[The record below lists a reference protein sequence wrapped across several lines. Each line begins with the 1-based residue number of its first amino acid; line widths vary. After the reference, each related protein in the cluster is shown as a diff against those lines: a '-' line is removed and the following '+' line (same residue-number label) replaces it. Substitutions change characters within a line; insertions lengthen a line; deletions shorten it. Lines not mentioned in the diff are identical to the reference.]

1 MPRKSAAPAGHTGR
15 TDSGNT
21 RDVKV
26 ERIGPITIYKR
37 GRTYY
42 LYYRQDGLT
51 QRQKIDGNLAAAR
64 ATAHKVGEALAQDRV
79 SPLTFTRTSPQT
91 FVAGYLDAVAGVQ
104 RLALR
109 TRDRY
114 KAALDRLLDFC
125 THADVKTIDAI
136 DLARVEDFVKWLRG
150 QTRARNGSP
159 YGSRAHYRV
168 GGIKF
173 VLSTCRTAFNWAA
186 RRRMLPPYHD
196 NPFKLFPID
205 KLKDPTEEKTAGR
218 VFTPEQER
226 AFFAA
231 CDAWQRRVFGV
242 LATYGL
248 RVAEL
253 THLLVEDVNLAAE
266 VFTIRPK
273 PWLMWNVKTGRER
286 QLPLTPET
294 RAMFAEAIGER
305 RAGFVFVGAGFA
317 DGTKKLPTFATP
329 AAFRAAVERAIT
341 DLAVANPQAG
351 ERDRKRAVVAFC
363 RAAGQAPEKAV
374 REEFLRVTKQ
384 IGCPE
389 YTRVHDLRHL
399 FSSRAQA
406 AGVNPILVQDMLG
419 HTTLDMTRRY
429 THLGLDSKRD
439 ALRKI
444 IPVDGEPS
452 DTRT

>member
-15 TDSGNT
+15 TDSGHT

-26 ERIGPITIYKR
+26 ERIGPVTIYKR
-37 GRTYY
+37 GKTYY

-51 QRQKIDGNLAAAR
+51 QRQRIDGNLAAAR

-104 RLALR
+104 KLALR

-114 KAALDRLLDFC
+114 KAALDRFLDFC
-125 THADVKTIDAI
+125 AQADVKTIDAI
-136 DLARVEDFVKWLRG
+136 DLARVEDLVKWLRG

-159 YGSRAHYRV
+159 HGSRAHYKV

-205 KLKDPTEEKTAGR
+205 KLKDPAEEMTAGK

-231 CDAWQRRVFGV
+231 CDAWQRRVFSV

-253 THLLVEDVNLAAE
+253 THLLVED
-266 VFTIRPK
+266 
-273 PWLMWNVKTGRER
+273 
-286 QLPLTPET
+286 
-294 RAMFAEAIGER
+294 
-305 RAGFVFVGAGFA
+305 
-317 DGTKKLPTFATP
+317 
-329 AAFRAAVERAIT
+329 
-341 DLAVANPQAG
+341 
-351 ERDRKRAVVAFC
+351 
-363 RAAGQAPEKAV
+363 
-374 REEFLRVTKQ
+374 
-384 IGCPE
+384 
-389 YTRVHDLRHL
+389 
-399 FSSRAQA
+399 
-406 AGVNPILVQDMLG
+406 
-419 HTTLDMTRRY
+419 
-429 THLGLDSKRD
+429 
-439 ALRKI
+439 
-444 IPVDGEPS
+444 
-452 DTRT
+452 